1 MDCKQFILNVLFM
14 KPLTSYVEYN
24 SWCYSK
30 SKWARLFVEI

>member
-1 MDCKQFILNVLFM
+1 M

-30 SKWARLFVEI
+30 SKWARLFFEI